1 MAQFN
6 SSIATN
12 SKGFT
17 ENPGNVSTD
26 RKRGISL
33 LVFEGIQQIQKL
45 LMLEAKE
52 PLIMK
57 TWRIL
62 L

>member
-6 SSIATN
+6 CSIVTY

-33 LVFEGIQQIQKL
+33 LVFECIQQIQKL
-45 LMLEAKE
+45 MMSAAKE

-57 TWRIL
+57 S
-62 L
+62 